1 MRLRF
6 TPRGSSRLTRWM
18 AALALG
24 VAALAGSTRLA
35 AADLEEVLAAKLL
48 RVGLTATDVPPLVQT
63 GANGLPSGLE
73 GDFIAEVARRMDVKI
88 TFVRTAR
95 NPAELIAQVASSQV
109 DIGIG
114 QLTDS
119 LEWAKSVRFSRP
131 YLQLQEFCLADRLA
145 ATRAGG
151 IPQLLADKTSR
162 VTSVAGS
169 VVLPAVQEEFGAR
182 LTVRPSLPSAVET
195 VLSGQ
200 AAAVITDDV
209 AVSRWLDANPAAGLR
224 LQLLPRADRLPG
236 LAMAVSW
243 KADDL
248 QAWLNL
254 CIEKC
259 VLDGTLPSLAS
270 KYLGDK
276 RPRMI
281 K

>member
-1 MRLRF
+1 MRLRL
-6 TPRGSSRLTRWM
+6 TPRRSFRLARPM
-18 AALALG
+18 ALLVLAFA
-24 VAALAGSTRLA
+24 VLAGTTRLA
-35 AADLEEVLAAKLL
+35 AADLEDVLAAKVL
-48 RVGLTATDVPPLVQT
+48 RVGLTARDVPPLVQT
-63 GANGLPSGLE
+63 GTNGAPSGLE
-73 GDFIAEVARRMDVKI
+73 GDFIVEVARRMDVKI

-95 NPAELIAQVASSQV
+95 TPAELIAQVASAQV
-109 DIGIG
+109 DISIG

-131 YLQLQEFCLADRLA
+131 YMQLQELCLADRLA

-151 IPQLLADKTSR
+151 VPQLLADKTSH

-169 VVLPAVQEEFGAR
+169 VVLPAVQEEFGDR
-182 LTVRPSLPSAVET
+182 LTVLPSLPSAVER
-195 VLSGQ
+195 VLTGQ
-200 AAAVITDDV
+200 AVAVINDDV

-224 LQLLPRADRLPG
+224 LQLLPRTDRHPG
-236 LAMAVSW
+236 LAMAVNW

-259 VLDGTLPSLAS
+259 VLDGTLPSLAA

-276 RPRMI
+276 RPRMN